1 MTPPPADTL
10 AQAAA
15 RAHEQWAARGVR
27 GELAAF
33 LRYVEARAAEVAEP
47 QRGHLHVDDLYLAFA
62 CGRGDRAAL
71 AAFEAALLP
80 VARQTFARLNVPAEV
95 GDDVL
100 GALRERLFVASGG
113 VAPLV
118 EGYSGRG
125 RLVSWL
131 RSMVANAALKA
142 LRDRRRFV
150 DVERAE
156 ELPMADAELVQLRG
170 ADAALFRDAFDQAF
184 AGLTREQRN
193 LLRQHFLD
201 GLTFEALGRLHGVN
215 VSTAWRRVEA
225 ARSALVAAVRARL
238 NTALGLSESAANSVV
253 RSAYVE
259 ASIASLLRGTPA
271 RAASGT

>member
-1 MTPPPADTL
+1 
-10 AQAAA
+10 A
-15 RAHEQWAARGVR
+15 RAHERWAARGVR

-33 LRYVEARAAEVAEP
+33 LPYLEARAAQAPEAL
-47 QRGHLHVDDLYLAFA
+47 RGRLYVDDLFLAFA

-71 AAFEAALLP
+71 AAFEAEFSAA
-80 VARQTFARLNVPAEV
+80 ARQAFARLNVPAEV

-100 GALRERLFVASGG
+100 GALRERLFVAAGG
-113 VAPLV
+113 EAPLV
-118 EGYSGRG
+118 DDYSGRG
-125 RLVSWL
+125 RLASWL
-131 RSMVANAALKA
+131 RSLAANAALKA

-170 ADAALFRDAFDQAF
+170 ADAAMFRDAFDRAF
-184 AGLTREQRN
+184 AELTREQRN

-201 GLTFEALGRLHGVN
+201 GLTFEALGRLYGVH

-225 ARSALVAAVRARL
+225 AREALVAAVRARL
-238 NTALGLSESAANSVV
+238 SAALGLSESAANSVV

-259 ASIASLLRGTPA
+259 ASVTSLLRSTPP
-271 RAASGT
+271 RAASGG